1 MIKKKT
7 NIDIHIHL
15 DEKNI
20 PEEIFWNSKDG
31 NILNKTCKAFILSIW
46 NNNKEETSTIEL
58 WIKNMPIQD
67 MNKFFY
73 HTFVSIGNA
82 YERATS
88 NKIISQE
95 IKKFGYNF
103 FKKVH
108 KSN

>member
-20 PEEIFWNSKDG
+20 PEKIFWDSKDG
-31 NILNKTCKAFILSIW
+31 NIFNKTCKAFILSIW
-46 NNNKEETSTIEL
+46 NNNREETSTIEL
-58 WIKNMPIQD
+58 WIKNMPVEEI
-67 MNKFFY
+67 NKFFY
-73 HTFVSIGNA
+73 QTFFSIGNA

-95 IKKFGYNF
+95 IKNFGDKFF
-103 FKKVH
+103 QKVKK
-108 KSN
+108 